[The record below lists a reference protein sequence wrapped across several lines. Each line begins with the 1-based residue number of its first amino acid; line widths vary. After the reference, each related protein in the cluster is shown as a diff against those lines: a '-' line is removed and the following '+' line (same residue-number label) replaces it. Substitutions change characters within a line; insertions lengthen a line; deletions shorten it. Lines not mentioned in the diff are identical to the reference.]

1 VAFEEKRAWI
11 MAVVGTVTYAAYLVV
26 VLGRLGDASV
36 ADVDY
41 AAPLLWAVG
50 ISIAA
55 QILLNIVVDVLSRDG
70 SRQTDARDHEI
81 HRFSQFVAQG
91 SIVAGGLAAMLLA
104 LAEADYFW
112 IANVLYLGFVIS
124 GLIGAVA
131 KVVSYRAG
139 LPSW

>member
-1 VAFEEKRAWI
+1 MAFEEKRAWI
-11 MAVVGTVTYAAYLVV
+11 MAVVSTVTYATYLII

-36 ADVDY
+36 ADVRY
-41 AAPLLWAVG
+41 AALLLWTVG

-55 QILLNIVVDVLSRDG
+55 QILLNVLTDVLSAEG
-70 SRQTDARDHEI
+70 SRHKDTRDHEI

-91 SIVAGGLAAMLLA
+91 AVVAGGVAAMLLA

-112 IANVLYLGFVIS
+112 IANVLYLAFTIS
-124 GLIGAVA
+124 GLIGSVA
-131 KVVSYRAG
+131 KIVTYRTG